1 MGNGTKLIG
10 SGSAT
15 PKTVVSNDD
24 LSKIVNT
31 NDEWISVRTGIR
43 NRRILSG
50 SSPILLLMMVVVM
63 MTKKGKREGIMKG
76 SP

>member
-24 LSKIVNT
+24 LSKIVDT
-31 NDEWISVRTGIR
+31 NDGIDWE
-43 NRRILSG
+43 N
-50 SSPILLLMMVVVM
+50 SSSLFME
-63 MTKKGKREGIMKG
+63 KK
-76 SP
+76 SNDNNNHH